1 MMSDSILLLLPW
13 ILALL
18 MFGLWL
24 WSERIR
30 RIQNT
35 KLTELIGKDSL
46 TGLSNRRHFLDIAAR
61 EINRSQRF
69 SNPLSA
75 LIIDVDDFNRS
86 QRFSNP
92 LSALIIDVDDLR
104 HLNKTY
110 GHMGGDLALNHVAQA
125 CRQSVRDFDLIAR
138 FSGEEIALLLPD
150 TPLDG
155 AIVVAERI
163 RRKSAENRIAMPDGL
178 EFTMTVCIGVAQT
191 QNEMDST
198 EDLLLAADAAL
209 QSAMAAGPNKVMY

>member
-1 MMSDSILLLLPW
+1 MMTEDILLLLPW

-30 RIQNT
+30 RIQKI
-35 KLTELIGKDSL
+35 KLTELIGKDPL

-69 SNPLSA
+69 SNL
-75 LIIDVDDFNRS
+75 
-86 QRFSNP
+86 

-198 EDLLLAADAAL
+198 EDLLLAADSAL
-209 QSAMAAGPNKVMY
+209 QSAMAVGPNKVMY

>member
-1 MMSDSILLLLPW
+1 MMTDHSLLFLSW
-13 ILALL
+13 ILALF

-30 RIQNT
+30 RIQKT
-35 KLTELIGKDSL
+35 KLIELIGKDLL

-75 LIIDVDDFNRS
+75 LIIDVDD
-86 QRFSNP
+86 
-92 LSALIIDVDDLR
+92 LR

-110 GHMGGDLALNHVAQA
+110 GHIGGDLALNHLAQA

-198 EDLLLAADAAL
+198 EDLLLAADSAL

>member
-1 MMSDSILLLLPW
+1 MMTDHSLLFLSW
-13 ILALL
+13 ILALF

-30 RIQNT
+30 RIQKT
-35 KLTELIGKDSL
+35 KLTELIGKDLL

-75 LIIDVDDFNRS
+75 LIIDVDD
-86 QRFSNP
+86 
-92 LSALIIDVDDLR
+92 LR

-110 GHMGGDLALNHVAQA
+110 GHIGGDLALNHLAQA

>member
-1 MMSDSILLLLPW
+1 MMTKDILLLLPW
-13 ILALL
+13 ILALF

-30 RIQNT
+30 RIQKI

-75 LIIDVDDFNRS
+75 LIIDVDD
-86 QRFSNP
+86 
-92 LSALIIDVDDLR
+92 LR

-110 GHMGGDLALNHVAQA
+110 GHIGGDLALNHVAQA

>member
-61 EINRSQRF
+61 EI
-69 SNPLSA
+69 
-75 LIIDVDDFNRS
+75 NRS

-209 QSAMAAGPNKVMY
+209 QSAMAVGPNKVMY

>member
-1 MMSDSILLLLPW
+1 MMSDNSLLLLPW
-13 ILALL
+13 ILALI

-24 WSERIR
+24 WSERLRHMQKI
-30 RIQNT
+30 
-35 KLTELIGKDSL
+35 KLTELTGKDPL
-46 TGLSNRRHFLDIAAR
+46 TNLSSRRHFLDIAAR

-75 LIIDVDDFNRS
+75 LIIDVDD
-86 QRFSNP
+86 
-92 LSALIIDVDDLR
+92 LR

-110 GHMGGDLALNHVAQA
+110 GHIGGDLALKHLAEA

-138 FSGEEIALLLPD
+138 FSGEEVALLLPD

-163 RRKSAENRIAMPDGL
+163 RKKAAENRICMPDGL
-178 EFTMTVCIGVAQT
+178 AFTMTVCIGVAQT
-191 QNEMDST
+191 QNEIDST
-198 EDLLLAADAAL
+198 EDLLLAADTAL
-209 QSAMAAGPNKVMY
+209 QSAMTMGPNKVMY

>member
-1 MMSDSILLLLPW
+1 MIDKIILFIPW
-13 ILALL
+13 ALVLL

-24 WSERIR
+24 WSERER
-30 RIQNT
+30 RLQKI
-35 KLTELIGKDSL
+35 KLTGLIGKDPL
-46 TGLSNRRHFLDIAAR
+46 TGLSSRRHFLDIAAR
-61 EINRSQRF
+61 E
-69 SNPLSA
+69 
-75 LIIDVDDFNRS
+75 VNRS

-104 HLNKTY
+104 NLNKSY
-110 GHMGGDLALNHVAQA
+110 GQIGGDLALQHIAQA

-163 RRKSAENRIAMPDGL
+163 RRKAEEKRIMMPDGL
-178 EFTMTVCIGVAQT
+178 EFAMTVCIGVAQT
-191 QNEMDST
+191 QTEMDST
-198 EDLLLAADAAL
+198 EDLLLAADTAL
-209 QSAMAAGPNKVMY
+209 QKAMTTGPNKVMY

>member
-1 MMSDSILLLLPW
+1 MMTKDILLLLPW

-30 RIQNT
+30 RIQKI
-35 KLTELIGKDSL
+35 KLTELIGKDPL
-46 TGLSNRRHFLDIAAR
+46 TGLSSRRHFLDIAAR
-61 EINRSQRF
+61 EI
-69 SNPLSA
+69 
-75 LIIDVDDFNRS
+75 NRS

-163 RRKSAENRIAMPDGL
+163 RKKSAENRIAMPDGL

-191 QNEMDST
+191 QNEMDSI

-209 QSAMAAGPNKVMY
+209 QSAMAVGPNKVMY

>member
-1 MMSDSILLLLPW
+1 MIDKIILFIPW
-13 ILALL
+13 ALALL

-24 WSERIR
+24 RSERIR
-30 RIQNT
+30 RMQKI
-35 KLTELIGKDSL
+35 KLTELIGKDPL
-46 TGLSNRRHFLDIAAR
+46 TGLSSRRHFLDIAAR

-75 LIIDVDDFNRS
+75 LIIDVDD
-86 QRFSNP
+86 
-92 LSALIIDVDDLR
+92 LR
-104 HLNKTY
+104 NLNKTY
-110 GHMGGDLALNHVAQA
+110 GQIGGDLALQHIAQA

-163 RRKSAENRIAMPDGL
+163 RRKAEEKRIMMPDGL
-178 EFTMTVCIGVAQT
+178 EFAMTVCIGVAQT
-191 QNEMDST
+191 QTEMDST
-198 EDLLLAADAAL
+198 EDLLLAADTAL
-209 QSAMAAGPNKVMY
+209 QKAMTTGPNKVMY